1 MGLSTLGTTKIM
13 FFQIKTRKSVVSSMV
28 SSIENEDHYGINIG
42 EKSCNEV
49 YFDEYTN
56 YKNEV

>member
-1 MGLSTLGTTKIM
+1 M

-49 YFDEYTN
+49 YFD
-56 YKNEV
+56 

>member
-49 YFDEYTN
+49 YFD
-56 YKNEV
+56 